1 MPKPAPPAISEAES
15 QVMELLWQNAPQ
27 GSEELVTALQ
37 PGTAW
42 HENTV
47 RTLLNRLVRKGAV
60 RADREGRRYLYSP
73 LLAREQW
80 QAAESRSLLDRV
92 FGGRIA
98 PLLVHFSR
106 NEKLSAKDIAEL
118 RKLVDQLEK
127 KERRRD

>member
-60 RADREGRRYLYSP
+60 RAEREGRRYLYSP

>member
-1 MPKPAPPAISEAES
+1 
-15 QVMELLWQNAPQ
+15 MELLWQSAPR

-37 PGTAW
+37 PATGW

-60 RADREGRRYLYSP
+60 RAERDGRRYLYSP
-73 LLAREQW
+73 LLTREQW
-80 QAAESRSLLDRV
+80 QAAESHSLLDRV

-106 NEKLSAKDIAEL
+106 NEKLTAKDIAEL